1 MKEIYG
7 LLFITRKG
15 KIITMN
21 DYQKKYIE
29 LKKGFEQSEGDAE
42 YVQALY
48 EYKDFLEGQDTA
60 EAKWVLVDVCETLE
74 LYKSAYETLRPLV
87 TRADKKVLKRLGKL
101 QDLQERGDRFALP
114 RPRGGK
120 EQGHQAALLATLPF
134 FRYHPNPLAT
144 EAFVES
150 EPPVTCECCGKPA
163 RIHYEGPFYS
173 VESIDYLCPECIFSG
188 RAAEKFDGEFQD
200 ECSLEEG
207 VDSPD
212 KLDELI
218 HRTPGYH
225 GWQQEYWRTHCG
237 DYCAFVGY
245 VGYRELKQ
253 MGIVDEIMDDSVW
266 DEWGEEREDMIQY
279 MVNGGGVQ
287 GYLFQCLHCGK
298 YRLWI
303 DCD

>member
-1 MKEIYG
+1 M
-7 LLFITRKG
+7 
-15 KIITMN
+15 
-21 DYQKKYIE
+21 
-29 LKKGFEQSEGDAE
+29 
-42 YVQALY
+42 
-48 EYKDFLEGQDTA
+48 
-60 EAKWVLVDVCETLE
+60 
-74 LYKSAYETLRPLV
+74 
-87 TRADKKVLKRLGKL
+87 
-101 QDLQERGDRFALP
+101 
-114 RPRGGK
+114 
-120 EQGHQAALLATLPF
+120 
-134 FRYHPNPLAT
+134 
-144 EAFVES
+144 
-150 EPPVTCECCGKPA
+150 
-163 RIHYEGPFYS
+163 
-173 VESIDYLCPECIFSG
+173 ESIDYLCPECISSG
-188 RAAEKFDGEFQD
+188 RAAKKFDGEFQD

-237 DYCAFVGY
+237 DFCAFIGY

-253 MGIVDEIMDDSVW
+253 MGIVDDVLDDSVW
-266 DEWGEEREDMIQY
+266 DEWGAEREDMIQY

>member
-1 MKEIYG
+1 M
-7 LLFITRKG
+7 
-15 KIITMN
+15 
-21 DYQKKYIE
+21 
-29 LKKGFEQSEGDAE
+29 
-42 YVQALY
+42 
-48 EYKDFLEGQDTA
+48 
-60 EAKWVLVDVCETLE
+60 
-74 LYKSAYETLRPLV
+74 
-87 TRADKKVLKRLGKL
+87 KRLGKL
-101 QDLQERGDRFALP
+101 QDLQGLGNRFALP

-120 EQGHQAALLATLPF
+120 EQGRQAALLKTLPY

-144 EAFVES
+144 EAFLVS
-150 EPPVTCECCGKPA
+150 DTPVACDCCGKSVP
-163 RIHYEGPFYS
+163 IYYEGPFYS
-173 VESIDYLCPECIFSG
+173 VESIDYLCPECISSG

-237 DYCAFVGY
+237 DFCAFIGY

-253 MGIVDEIMDDSVW
+253 MGIVDDVLDDSVW
-266 DEWGEEREDMIQY
+266 DEWGAEREDMIQY

>member
-1 MKEIYG
+1 
-7 LLFITRKG
+7 
-15 KIITMN
+15 MN
-21 DYQKKYIE
+21 EYKSKYIE
-29 LKKGFEQSEGDAE
+29 LKKEFEQLKGDAE
-42 YVQALY
+42 CVQTLY
-48 EYKDFLEGQDTA
+48 EYKDFLEEQDA
-60 EAKWVLVDVCETLE
+60 IEAKWVLVDVCETLE
-74 LYKSAYETLRPLV
+74 LYRTAYETLRPLV
-87 TRADKKVLKRLGKL
+87 TRADKKGLKRLGKL
-101 QDLQERGDRFALP
+101 QDLQGLGDRFALP

-120 EQGHQAALLATLPF
+120 EQGRQTALLKTLPY

-144 EAFVES
+144 EAFLVS
-150 EPPVTCECCGKPA
+150 DPPVACDCCGKSVP
-163 RIHYEGPFYS
+163 IYYEGPFYS
-173 VESIDYLCPECIFSG
+173 VESIDYLCPECISNG

-237 DYCAFVGY
+237 DFCAFIGY

-253 MGIVDEIMDDSVW
+253 MGIVDDVLDDSVW
-266 DEWGEEREDMIQY
+266 DEWGAEWEDMVQY